1 MIKFTKIEKNKGIA
15 IASGYFDGMHL
26 GHRKLISTMVAEA
39 RKLEIKTAV
48 ITFYENPANYFSEEK
63 IPNIQNQKERAKI
76 IEDLGVDYLYELDF
90 SNYKN
95 MTAEEYLKN
104 VLVKYLEPKLI
115 VAGYNHTLGSDRKTA
130 GFLTENSN
138 KYHYKTIILPEF
150 LYKDKEEVSS
160 SIIRKHIEYGHL
172 NATNAL
178 LGKNFSLCNT
188 VIKGKKLATKL
199 GYPTANL
206 IWPNSIVKL
215 PYGVYFG
222 YSKFEDKIIPA
233 LIAWGIKPTLST
245 EKEEK
250 LEAHLYDFNKDIY
263 GKIMTLIF
271 VKKIRDEIHFSSA
284 AELKE
289 QLELDYKEFSTWAK
303 AKFG

>member
-1 MIKFTKIEKNKGIA
+1 MIRNTKIEKNKGIA
-15 IASGYFDGMHL
+15 LALGYFDGMHL
-26 GHRKLISTMVAEA
+26 GHRKLISALVSEA
-39 RKLEIKTAV
+39 KKMNIKTAV
-48 ITFYENPANYFSEEK
+48 ITFSDNPANYFSDKK
-63 IPNIQNQKERAKI
+63 IPNIQTDKDRAKVL
-76 IEDLGVDYLYELDF
+76 EDLGVDYLYELDF
-90 SNYKN
+90 GLYKN
-95 MTAEEYLKN
+95 MTAEDYIKN
-104 VLVKYLEPKLI
+104 ILIKNFEPKLI
-115 VAGYNHTLGSDRKTA
+115 VAGYNHTLGSDKKSA
-130 GFLTENSN
+130 AFINENSN
-138 KYHYKTIILPEF
+138 KYKYRAIILPEY
-150 LYKDKEEVSS
+150 LYKDTEEVSS

-178 LGKNFSLCNT
+178 LGKNFTLCNT
-188 VIKGKKLATKL
+188 VIKGKKLATNL

-206 IWPNSIVKL
+206 VWPDSIVKL

-222 YSKFEDKIIPA
+222 YAKIEDRIIPS

-271 VKKIRDEIHFSSA
+271 VKKLRDEIHFANA

-289 QLELDYKEFSTWAK
+289 QLANDYDEFQRWAK

>member
-1 MIKFTKIEKNKGIA
+1 MIRNTKIEKNKGIA
-15 IASGYFDGMHL
+15 LALGYFDGMHL
-26 GHRKLISTMVAEA
+26 GHRKLISALVSEA
-39 RKLEIKTAV
+39 KKMNIKTAV
-48 ITFYENPANYFSEEK
+48 ITFSDNPANYFSDKK
-63 IPNIQNQKERAKI
+63 IPNIQTDKDRAKVL
-76 IEDLGVDYLYELDF
+76 EDLGVDYLYELDF
-90 SNYKN
+90 GLYKN
-95 MTAEEYLKN
+95 MTAEDYIKN
-104 VLVKYLEPKLI
+104 ILIKNFEPKLI
-115 VAGYNHTLGSDRKTA
+115 VAGYNHTLGSDKKSA
-130 GFLTENSN
+130 AFINENSN
-138 KYHYKTIILPEF
+138 KYKYRAIILPEY
-150 LYKDKEEVSS
+150 LYKDTEEVSS

-178 LGKNFSLCNT
+178 LGKNFTLCNT
-188 VIKGKKLATKL
+188 VIKGKKLATNL

-206 IWPNSIVKL
+206 VWPDSIVKL

-222 YSKFEDKIIPA
+222 YAKIEDRIIPS

-271 VKKIRDEIHFSSA
+271 VKKLRGEIHFANA

-289 QLELDYKEFSTWAK
+289 QLANDYDEFQRWAK